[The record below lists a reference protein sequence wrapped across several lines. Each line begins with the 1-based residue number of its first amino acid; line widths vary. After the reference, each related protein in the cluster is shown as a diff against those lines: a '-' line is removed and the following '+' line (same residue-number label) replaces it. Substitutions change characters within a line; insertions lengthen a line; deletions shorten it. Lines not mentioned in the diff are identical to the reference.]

1 MATNNEYYKCI
12 TAEHNTYNVNLG
24 EVWKYRDLIYLF
36 VKRNL
41 YIRYA
46 QTILGPIWLLL
57 NPLISGI
64 IYCFIFG
71 CIAKIKTG
79 GVPQILFYL
88 FSSALWLF
96 FSTCVMRNAA
106 TFTVNARLFGKI
118 YFPRMTLP
126 FSQIITSIIELAFQ
140 LIMVIILIAY
150 YTYHGDLNLNWIT
163 FIYFP
168 LLIVELGLMGMGFGI
183 IISSLT
189 NKYRDLQII
198 LQYAVNLWMY
208 ITPIVY
214 PISQI
219 DNKYLRM
226 IIYANPAS
234 APIEAC
240 RYVILGYGEIIPE
253 AIIGSIIATIIVT
266 ILGIMIFNKVER
278 TFMDNV

>member
-1 MATNNEYYKCI
+1 MNNEYYKCI
-12 TAEHNTYNVNLG
+12 TAEHNIFDLKLD

-46 QTILGPIWLLL
+46 QTILGPAWLFL
-57 NPLISGI
+57 NPLVSSL

-71 CIAKIKTG
+71 GIAKIKTG

-88 FSSALWLF
+88 LSSALWLF
-96 FSTCVMRNAA
+96 FSTCVMRNAS
-106 TFTVNARLFGKI
+106 TFTANSHLFGKI
-118 YFPRMTLP
+118 YFPRLTLP
-126 FSQIITSIIELAFQ
+126 ISQMLTAIIELSIQ
-140 LIMVIILIAY
+140 LIMVVILLAY
-150 YTYHGDLNLNWIT
+150 YLYNGSINPNWT
-163 FIYFP
+163 AFLYFP
-168 LLIVELGLMGMGFGI
+168 LLIIEIGLMGMGFGI

-189 NKYRDLQII
+189 NKYRDLQ
-198 LQYAVNLWMY
+198 LLFQYVVNLWMY
-208 ITPIVY
+208 VTPIVY

-219 DNKYLRM
+219 DNKRFHF
-226 IIYANPAS
+226 IIYANPVS

-240 RYVILGYGEIIPE
+240 RYSILGYGEIMPE
-253 AIIGSIIATIIVT
+253 AIIWSVIATLIVT

>member
-1 MATNNEYYKCI
+1 MASNNEYYKCI
-12 TAEHNTYNVNLG
+12 TAEHNIFSLNLL

-36 VKRNL
+36 IKRNL

-46 QTILGPIWLLL
+46 QTILGPAWLFL
-57 NPLISGI
+57 NPLVSAI

-71 CIAKIKTG
+71 GIAKIKTG

-88 FSSALWLF
+88 ISSALWLF
-96 FSTCVMRNAA
+96 FSTCVVRNAA
-106 TFTVNARLFGKI
+106 TFNTNARLFGKI
-118 YFPRMTLP
+118 YFPRLTLP
-126 FSQIITSIIELAFQ
+126 ISQVLTSVIELAIQ
-140 LIMVIILIAY
+140 MIMVVALLFY
-150 YTYHGDLNLNWIT
+150 FTYQGNISPNWLACL
-163 FIYFP
+163 YFP
-168 LLIVELGLMGMGFGI
+168 LLIIQLGLMGMGFGI

-189 NKYRDLQII
+189 NKYRDLQLL
-198 LQYAVNLWMY
+198 LQYVVNLWMY

-219 DNKYLRM
+219 DNKYFRL

-240 RYVILGYGEIIPE
+240 RYAVIGYGETNFE
-253 AIIGSIIATIIVT
+253 ALLWSAIFTFLVTII
-266 ILGIMIFNKVER
+266 GIMIFNKVER

>member
-1 MATNNEYYKCI
+1 MATSNEYYKCI
-12 TAEHNTYNVNLG
+12 TAEHNIFDLKLD

-46 QTILGPIWLLL
+46 QTILGPAWLFL
-57 NPLISGI
+57 NPLVSSL

-71 CIAKIKTG
+71 GIAKIKTG

-88 FSSALWLF
+88 LSSALWLF
-96 FSTCVMRNAA
+96 FSTCVMRNAS
-106 TFTVNARLFGKI
+106 TFTANSHLFGKI
-118 YFPRMTLP
+118 YFPRLTLP
-126 FSQIITSIIELAFQ
+126 ISQMLTAIIELSIQ
-140 LIMVIILIAY
+140 LIMVVILLAY
-150 YTYHGDLNLNWIT
+150 YLYNGSINPNWT
-163 FIYFP
+163 AFLYFP
-168 LLIVELGLMGMGFGI
+168 LLIIEIGLMGMGFGI

-189 NKYRDLQII
+189 NKYRDLQ
-198 LQYAVNLWMY
+198 LLFQYVVNLWMY
-208 ITPIVY
+208 VTPIVY

-219 DNKYLRM
+219 DNKRFHF
-226 IIYANPAS
+226 IIYANPVS

-240 RYVILGYGEIIPE
+240 RYSILGYGEIMPE
-253 AIIGSIIATIIVT
+253 AIIWSVIATLIVT

>member
-1 MATNNEYYKCI
+1 MALDNKYYKCI
-12 TAEHNTYNVNLG
+12 TAEHNIYDLKLD

-36 VKRNL
+36 IKRNL

-46 QTILGPIWLLL
+46 QTILGPAWLFL

-71 CIAKIKTG
+71 GIAKIKTG
-79 GVPQILFYL
+79 GIPQILFYL
-88 FSSALWLF
+88 FSSSLWLY
-96 FSTCVMRNAA
+96 FSTCVLRNAT
-106 TFTVNARLFGKI
+106 TFTTNARLFGKI

-126 FSQIITSIIELAFQ
+126 ISQILTSIIELAIQ
-140 LIMVIILIAY
+140 LIMVVILIAY
-150 YTYHGDLNLNWIT
+150 FSCHGSISPNWIT
-163 FIYFP
+163 YLLFP
-168 LLIVELGLMGMGFGI
+168 LLVIELGLMGMGFGI

-189 NKYRDLQII
+189 NKYRDLQLL
-198 LQYAVNLWMY
+198 LQYVVNLWMY

-214 PISQI
+214 PISQV
-219 DNKYLRM
+219 DNKYFRM
-226 IIYANPAS
+226 VIYANPAS

-253 AIIGSIIATIIVT
+253 ALIWSIISTVFVS
-266 ILGIMIFNKVER
+266 ILGIMIFNKTER